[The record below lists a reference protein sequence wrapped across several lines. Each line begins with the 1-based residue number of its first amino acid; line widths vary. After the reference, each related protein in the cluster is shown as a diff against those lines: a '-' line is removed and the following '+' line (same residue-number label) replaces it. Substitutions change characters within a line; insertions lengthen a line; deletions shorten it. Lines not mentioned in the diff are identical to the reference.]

1 MNIKIFKKLFLILGI
16 IITIF
21 NITFSNGNNTII
33 SKNQKTDKIK
43 SVSENDK
50 TIEAKT
56 ISENNN
62 SKFNTTV
69 SKNQKTDKIETIS
82 ENKKSVEIKTTSNN
96 NTETKINYYSEAEI
110 RSELKKAGV
119 NSKSIEVFI
128 SANNNSIKKTLS
140 YKEKEIGFLK
150 ALELDSKNYLALDA
164 LGEVH
169 FNGYKSPYA
178 DFGNPTEV
186 LSYFEKAIKVNS
198 KFKKAYE
205 HLVTAYMTFE
215 HDNLKLG
222 TFIEKKKNISEQVIK
237 LFPENPIGYE
247 GLYDYYEWNKK
258 DYSKAVEMGEK
269 AKKLY
274 FKEEPVQYFYE
285 RIMEIQD
292 NIEPYTYNLAG
303 QSLELSLFD
312 TYLKKGNDKET
323 FDYFFKIYDTS
334 IKNPNERLG
343 KDSMTNE
350 EIINDIKEN
359 IKKLNEK
366 YKNKDKKLYE
376 ENLKKFKALGL

>member
-50 TIEAKT
+50 SIETKT
-56 ISENNN
+56 VSENNN

-82 ENKKSVEIKTTSNN
+82 KNKKSVEIKTTSNN

-119 NSKSIEVFI
+119 NSKSIEAFI
-128 SANNNSIKKTLS
+128 TANNNSIKKTLS

-186 LSYFEKAIKVNS
+186 LSYFEKAIKVNP

-237 LFPENPIGYE
+237 LFPESPIGYE

-269 AKKLY
+269 AKKFY
-274 FKEEPVQYFYE
+274 FKEEPIQYFYE

-334 IKNPNERLG
+334 IKNPNKRLG